1 MTYKLY
7 NVNNNSYIP
16 KFGWLVWKYLTC
28 CVNDLLDLSKTRQT
42 YSLMNELQWTFGQK
56 LLMPGSIYWAT
67 DTQYMCPTS
76 ETKFVEAC
84 VLMHQSM
91 CPYTGFHMSLSL
103 EECVLMHQ

>member
-1 MTYKLY
+1 ML
-7 NVNNNSYIP
+7 
-16 KFGWLVWKYLTC
+16 C
-28 CVNDLLDLSKTRQT
+28 ERLDLSKTRQT
-42 YSLMNELQWTFGQK
+42 YSVMNELQWTFGQK

-76 ETKFVEAC
+76 ETKSVEAC

-103 EECVLMHQ
+103 KECVLMHR